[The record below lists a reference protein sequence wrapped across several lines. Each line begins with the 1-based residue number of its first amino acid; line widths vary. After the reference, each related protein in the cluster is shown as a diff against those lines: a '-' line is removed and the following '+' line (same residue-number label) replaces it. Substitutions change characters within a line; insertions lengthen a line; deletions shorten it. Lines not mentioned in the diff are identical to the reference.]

1 MSRLEGP
8 FGPGSVSKS
17 GWAFF
22 LVMFY
27 HQYFMHADVILFNDR
42 WFDQINI
49 HFGVFFF
56 QHGGSWRRKS
66 LIEDARFETVTNI
79 EFAKRERTISNRGSI
94 SEEEEV
100 FTQNG
105 ETPSPVETDPSRL
118 YVILVTL
125 KEGMTASLSRIVRVF
140 EVSCVISFAC
150 TLETTVHL

>member
-1 MSRLEGP
+1 MTNNLTRLIIT
-8 FGPGSVSKS
+8 FG
-17 GWAFF
+17 
-22 LVMFY
+22 
-27 HQYFMHADVILFNDR
+27 D
-42 WFDQINI
+42 
-49 HFGVFFF
+49 FF

-105 ETPSPVETDPSRL
+105 DTPSPVETDPSRL

-140 EVSCVISFAC
+140 EVSCVILFTC
-150 TLETTVHL
+150 TSETTVHL